1 MNMENSLRLLVEFDG
16 VYGGPQSKD
25 RLIRTL
31 RDAIA
36 LLENTQAQDIFCT
49 PFRIEVMGEEDES

>member
-1 MNMENSLRLLVEFDG
+1 MNMENQLRLIVEFDG
-16 VYGGPQSKD
+16 VYGGPQSRD

-36 LLENTQAQDIFCT
+36 VLENTRTQDIFCT
-49 PFRIEVMGEEDES
+49 PFRIEAMGEEDEA